1 VRFEPGVET
10 IKIESSN
17 ITIKHILLDLDGTL
31 ADTAQDLAFT
41 LNKLLQEEGRKRLPF
56 EQIRPAVTNGA
67 NALIEL
73 GFGDAVPADKFKQLT
88 QQFLDIYQNHLTHKT
103 TLFPGMDELLETIEE
118 NGHLWGVVTNKPSWL
133 TDPLMEELGLAQRA
147 ACIVSG
153 DTVEYKKPHP
163 QPLLHACE
171 AMGVASAECIYV
183 GDAQRDIEAGQ
194 RAGMK
199 TLAAL
204 FGYINDGDDPA
215 SWGADGMIEHAREIL
230 VWQQRFNQ
238 PSSS

>member
-1 VRFEPGVET
+1 MPGTRIIEQANG
-10 IKIESSN
+10 KIQ
-17 ITIKHILLDLDGTL
+17 HILLDLDGTL

-41 LNKLLQEEGRKRLPF
+41 LNRLLQNEGHQPLAF
-56 EQIRPAVTNGA
+56 EKIRPVVSHGA
-67 NALIEL
+67 TAMIEL
-73 GFGDAVPADKFKQLT
+73 GFGDALPADKFKQLI

-103 TLFPGMDELLETIEE
+103 TLFPGMTELLETIEAR
-118 NGHLWGVVTNKPSWL
+118 GQLWGVVTNKPSWL

-153 DTVEYKKPHP
+153 DTVEQKKPHP
-163 QPLLHACE
+163 QPMHHACE
-171 AMGVASAECIYV
+171 LMGVSAAECIYV

-204 FGYINDGDDPA
+204 FGYISEGDDPA
-215 SWGADGMIEHAREIL
+215 NWGADGMIEHPREIIE
-230 VWQQRFNQ
+230 WQQRFNLNQ
-238 PSSS
+238 V

>member
-1 VRFEPGVET
+1 MPGTRITERERVT
-10 IKIESSN
+10 IQ
-17 ITIKHILLDLDGTL
+17 HILFDLDGTL

-41 LNKLLQEEGRKRLPF
+41 LNKLLQSEGRNTLPF
-56 EQIRPAVTNGA
+56 EQIRPIVTNGA
-67 NALIEL
+67 NALIEF

-103 TLFPGMDELLETIEE
+103 TLFPGMTELLETIEAR
-118 NGHLWGVVTNKPSWL
+118 GQLWGVVTNKPSWL

-153 DTVEYKKPHP
+153 DTVKHKKPHP
-163 QPLLHACE
+163 QPMHHACE
-171 AMGVASAECIYV
+171 LMGVSAAECIYV
-183 GDAQRDIEAGQ
+183 GDARRDIEAGQ

-204 FGYINDGDDPA
+204 FGYISEGDDPA
-215 SWGADGMIEHAREIL
+215 DWGADGMIEHPREIIE
-230 VWQQRFNQ
+230 WQQHFNLNQ
-238 PSSS
+238 V

>member
-1 VRFEPGVET
+1 MNANKKEATTR
-10 IKIESSN
+10 
-17 ITIKHILLDLDGTL
+17 HILFDLDGTL

-41 LNKLLQEEGRKRLPF
+41 LNRLLAHEGYHTLPF
-56 EQIRPAVTNGA
+56 EQIRPIVSNGA
-67 NALIEL
+67 SALIEF
-73 GFGDAVPADKFKQLT
+73 GFGNAVPAEKFKQLT
-88 QQFLDIYQNHLTHKT
+88 QQFLDIYQNHLTHRT
-103 TLFPGMDELLETIEE
+103 TLFPGMAELLETIE
-118 NGHLWGVVTNKPSWL
+118 NDGQLWGVVTNKPSWL

-171 AMGVASAECIYV
+171 VMGVSAAECVYI
-183 GDAQRDIEAGQ
+183 GDAQRDIEAGR

-204 FGYINDGDDPA
+204 FGYISEGDDPA
-215 SWGADGMIEHAREIL
+215 DWGADGMIEHPLEIL
-230 VWQQRFNQ
+230 EWQQRLNQ
-238 PSSS
+238 H